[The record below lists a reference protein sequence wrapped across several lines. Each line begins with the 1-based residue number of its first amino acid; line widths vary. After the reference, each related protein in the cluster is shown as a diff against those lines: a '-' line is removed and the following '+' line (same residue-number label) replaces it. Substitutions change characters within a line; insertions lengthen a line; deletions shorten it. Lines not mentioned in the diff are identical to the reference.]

1 MTNSSDSK
9 SLAVRRKQASLI
21 ANTGRKIGY
30 SIFLLSLIIFA
41 IGLTVEFNNLV
52 AKTLTVLLIVGSIVL
67 APSILLHYAVRGA
80 EREEKEQ
87 NQLSSN

>member
-1 MTNSSDSK
+1 MKNSDDSN
-9 SLAVRRKQASLI
+9 SLMLRRQQASLI

-30 SIFLLSLIIFA
+30 SIFFLSLIIFA

-52 AKTLTVLLIVGSIVL
+52 ARTLTVLLIMGSIVL

-87 NQLSSN
+87 N

>member
-1 MTNSSDSK
+1 MTSSNDSN
-9 SLAVRRKQASLI
+9 SLAIRRKQASLI

-30 SIFLLSLIIFA
+30 SIFLLALIIFT
-41 IGLTVEFNNLV
+41 IGFTVEFNNLV

-87 NQLSSN
+87 F

>member
-1 MTNSSDSK
+1 MTSSNDSN
-9 SLAVRRKQASLI
+9 SLAIRRKQASLI

-30 SIFLLSLIIFA
+30 SIFLLALIIFT
-41 IGLTVEFNNLV
+41 IGFTVEFNNLV

-87 NQLSSN
+87 N

>member
-1 MTNSSDSK
+1 MTNSDDAN
-9 SLAVRRKQASLI
+9 SLLIRRQQASLM

-30 SIFLLSLIIFA
+30 SIFFLSLIIFA

-52 AKTLTVLLIVGSIVL
+52 ARTLTVLLILGSIVL

-87 NQLSSN
+87 N

>member
-1 MTNSSDSK
+1 MTSSSDSN
-9 SLAVRRKQASLI
+9 SLAIRRKQASLI

-30 SIFLLSLIIFA
+30 SIFFLALIIFA
-41 IGLTVEFNNLV
+41 IGFTVEFNNLV

-87 NQLSSN
+87 N

>member
-1 MTNSSDSK
+1 MTNSDDAN
-9 SLAVRRKQASLI
+9 SLLIRRQHASLI

-30 SIFLLSLIIFA
+30 SIFFLSLIIFA

-52 AKTLTVLLIVGSIVL
+52 ARTLTVLLILGSIVL

-87 NQLSSN
+87 N

>member
-1 MTNSSDSK
+1 MLSNDSE
-9 SLAVRRKQASLI
+9 SLAMRRERASLI
-21 ANTGRKIGY
+21 ANTGRRIGY
-30 SIFLLSLIIFA
+30 SIFFLSLIIFV
-41 IGLTVEFNNLV
+41 IGFTVEFNNLV

-87 NQLSSN
+87 S

>member
-1 MTNSSDSK
+1 MTSSSDSN
-9 SLAVRRKQASLI
+9 SLAIRRKQASLI

-30 SIFLLSLIIFA
+30 SIFFLALIIFV
-41 IGLTVEFNNLV
+41 IGFTVEFNNLV

-87 NQLSSN
+87 N

>member
-1 MTNSSDSK
+1 MKSSDDSN
-9 SLAVRRKQASLI
+9 SLMLRRQQASLI

-30 SIFLLSLIIFA
+30 SIFFLSLIIFA

-52 AKTLTVLLIVGSIVL
+52 ARTLTVLLIMGSIVL

-87 NQLSSN
+87 N

>member
-1 MTNSSDSK
+1 MTSSNDSN
-9 SLAVRRKQASLI
+9 SLAMRRKQASLI

-30 SIFLLSLIIFA
+30 SIFFLALTIFT
-41 IGLTVEFNNLV
+41 IGFTVEFNNLV

-87 NQLSSN
+87 F

>member
-1 MTNSSDSK
+1 MTNSSDSN
-9 SLAVRRKQASLI
+9 SLAIRRKQASLI

-30 SIFLLSLIIFA
+30 SIFLLALIIFT
-41 IGLTVEFNNLV
+41 IGFTVEFNNLV

-87 NQLSSN
+87 N

>member
-1 MTNSSDSK
+1 MTNSDDAN
-9 SLAVRRKQASLI
+9 SLLIRRQQASLI

-30 SIFLLSLIIFA
+30 SIFFLSLIIFA

-52 AKTLTVLLIVGSIVL
+52 ASTLTVLLILGSIVL

-87 NQLSSN
+87 N

>member
-1 MTNSSDSK
+1 MTNSDDAN
-9 SLAVRRKQASLI
+9 SLLIRRQQASLI

-30 SIFLLSLIIFA
+30 SIFFLSLIIFA

-52 AKTLTVLLIVGSIVL
+52 ARTLTVLLILGSIVL

-80 EREEKEQ
+80 EREEKAQ
-87 NQLSSN
+87 N

>member
-1 MTNSSDSK
+1 MKNSDDSN
-9 SLAVRRKQASLI
+9 SLMLRRQQASLI

-30 SIFLLSLIIFA
+30 SIFFLSLIIFT

-52 AKTLTVLLIVGSIVL
+52 ARTLTVLLIMGSIVL

-80 EREEKEQ
+80 EREEREQ
-87 NQLSSN
+87 N

>member
-1 MTNSSDSK
+1 MTSSDNSK
-9 SLAVRRKQASLI
+9 SLLMRRQQASLI

-41 IGLTVEFNNLV
+41 VGLTVEFNNLV
-52 AKTLTVLLIVGSIVL
+52 AKTLTVLLIAGSVVL

-87 NQLSSN
+87 N

>member
-1 MTNSSDSK
+1 MTSSNDSDS
-9 SLAVRRKQASLI
+9 LAMRRKQASLI

-30 SIFLLSLIIFA
+30 SIFFLALIIFA
-41 IGLTVEFNNLV
+41 IGFTVEFNNLV

-87 NQLSSN
+87 N

>member
-1 MTNSSDSK
+1 MKNSDDSN
-9 SLAVRRKQASLI
+9 SLMLRRQQASLI

-30 SIFLLSLIIFA
+30 SIFFLSLIIFA

-52 AKTLTVLLIVGSIVL
+52 ARTLTVLLIVGSIVL
-67 APSILLHYAVRGA
+67 APSILLHYAVRRA

-87 NQLSSN
+87 N

>member
-1 MTNSSDSK
+1 MTSSDNSK
-9 SLAVRRKQASLI
+9 SLLMRRQQASLI

-41 IGLTVEFNNLV
+41 VGLTVEFNNLV
-52 AKTLTVLLIVGSIVL
+52 AKTLIVLLIAGSVVL

-87 NQLSSN
+87 N

>member
-1 MTNSSDSK
+1 MINSDDSN
-9 SLAVRRKQASLI
+9 SLMLRRQQASLI

-30 SIFLLSLIIFA
+30 SIFFLSLIIFA

-52 AKTLTVLLIVGSIVL
+52 ARTLTVLLIMGSIVL

-87 NQLSSN
+87 N

>member
-1 MTNSSDSK
+1 MKNSDDSN
-9 SLAVRRKQASLI
+9 SLMMRRQQASLI

-30 SIFLLSLIIFA
+30 SIFFLSLIIFA

-52 AKTLTVLLIVGSIVL
+52 ARTLTVLLIMGSIVL

-87 NQLSSN
+87 N

>member
-1 MTNSSDSK
+1 MKNSDDSN
-9 SLAVRRKQASLI
+9 SLMLRRQQASLI

-30 SIFLLSLIIFA
+30 SIFFLSLIIFA
-41 IGLTVEFNNLV
+41 IGLTIEFNNLV
-52 AKTLTVLLIVGSIVL
+52 ARTLTVLLILGSIVL

-87 NQLSSN
+87 N

>member
-1 MTNSSDSK
+1 MTNSDDAN
-9 SLAVRRKQASLI
+9 SLLIRRQQASLI
-21 ANTGRKIGY
+21 ANTRRKIGY
-30 SIFLLSLIIFA
+30 SIFFLSLIIFA

-52 AKTLTVLLIVGSIVL
+52 ARTLTVLLILGSIVL

-87 NQLSSN
+87 N

>member
-1 MTNSSDSK
+1 MLSNDSE
-9 SLAVRRKQASLI
+9 SLAMRRERASLI
-21 ANTGRKIGY
+21 ANTGRRIGY
-30 SIFLLSLIIFA
+30 SIFFLSLIIFF
-41 IGLTVEFNNLV
+41 IGFTVEFNNLV

-87 NQLSSN
+87 S

>member
-1 MTNSSDSK
+1 MLSNDSE
-9 SLAVRRKQASLI
+9 SLAMRRERASLI
-21 ANTGRKIGY
+21 ANTGRRIGY
-30 SIFLLSLIIFA
+30 SIFFLSLIIFV
-41 IGLTVEFNNLV
+41 IGFTVEFNNLV

-87 NQLSSN
+87 N

>member
-1 MTNSSDSK
+1 MTSSNDSN
-9 SLAVRRKQASLI
+9 SLAIRRKQASLI

-30 SIFLLSLIIFA
+30 SIFFLSLIIFA
-41 IGLTVEFNNLV
+41 IVFTVEFNNLV

-87 NQLSSN
+87 N

>member
-1 MTNSSDSK
+1 MTSSDDSN
-9 SLAVRRKQASLI
+9 SLAMRRKQASLI

-30 SIFLLSLIIFA
+30 SIFFLSLIIFA
-41 IGLTVEFNNLV
+41 IGFTVEFNNLV

-87 NQLSSN
+87 N

>member
-1 MTNSSDSK
+1 MTNSDDAN
-9 SLAVRRKQASLI
+9 SLLIRRQQASLI
-21 ANTGRKIGY
+21 ANIGRKIGY
-30 SIFLLSLIIFA
+30 SIFFLSLIIFA

-52 AKTLTVLLIVGSIVL
+52 ARTLTVLLILGSIVL

-87 NQLSSN
+87 N

>member
-1 MTNSSDSK
+1 MTSPNDSN
-9 SLAVRRKQASLI
+9 SLAMRRQQASLI

-30 SIFLLSLIIFA
+30 SIFFLSLIVFA
-41 IGLTVEFNNLV
+41 IGLTVEFNDLV

-67 APSILLHYAVRGA
+67 APSILLDYAVRGA

-87 NQLSSN
+87 N

>member
-1 MTNSSDSK
+1 MKNSDDSN
-9 SLAVRRKQASLI
+9 SLMLRRQQASLI

-30 SIFLLSLIIFA
+30 SIFFLSLIIFA

-52 AKTLTVLLIVGSIVL
+52 ARTLTVLLIMGSIVL

-80 EREEKEQ
+80 EREEREQ
-87 NQLSSN
+87 N

>member
-1 MTNSSDSK
+1 MTNPNDSN
-9 SLAVRRKQASLI
+9 SLAMRRKQASLI

-30 SIFLLSLIIFA
+30 SIFFLSLIIFA
-41 IGLTVEFNNLV
+41 IGLTVEFNDLV

-87 NQLSSN
+87 N

>member
-1 MTNSSDSK
+1 MTNSDDAN
-9 SLAVRRKQASLI
+9 SLLIRHQQASLI

-30 SIFLLSLIIFA
+30 SIFFLSLIIFA

-52 AKTLTVLLIVGSIVL
+52 ARTLTVLLIMGSIVL

-87 NQLSSN
+87 N

>member
-1 MTNSSDSK
+1 MTSSNDSN
-9 SLAVRRKQASLI
+9 SLAMRRKQASLI
-21 ANTGRKIGY
+21 ADTGRKIGY
-30 SIFLLSLIIFA
+30 SIFLLALIIFA
-41 IGLTVEFNNLV
+41 IGFTVEFNNLV

-87 NQLSSN
+87 N

>member
-1 MTNSSDSK
+1 MTSPNDSN
-9 SLAVRRKQASLI
+9 SLAMRRQQASLI

-30 SIFLLSLIIFA
+30 SIFFLSLIIFA
-41 IGLTVEFNNLV
+41 IGLTVEFNDLV

-87 NQLSSN
+87 N

>member
-1 MTNSSDSK
+1 MTNSDDAN
-9 SLAVRRKQASLI
+9 SLLIRRQQASLI

-30 SIFLLSLIIFA
+30 SIFFLSLIIFA
-41 IGLTVEFNNLV
+41 IGFTVEFNNLV

-87 NQLSSN
+87 N